1 MSPLLSLYLAVVLAS
16 IGQIIIKAGLN
27 RIGELTL
34 VRNNLIMLFLK
45 LFSNPVVLIG
55 LLFYGISAFLW
66 LVGLSKTNLSKAYPL
81 MSLSYVIV
89 FFFSWLIFRENIS
102 ILKIIALAV
111 ICLGIFLLSK
121 SI

>member
-55 LLFYGISAFLW
+55 LLF
-66 LVGLSKTNLSKAYPL
+66 
-81 MSLSYVIV
+81 
-89 FFFSWLIFRENIS
+89 
-102 ILKIIALAV
+102 
-111 ICLGIFLLSK
+111 
-121 SI
+121 